1 MEGLANLERFKEK
14 SKKDGEEEHSSGK
27 HEPQAI
33 ESSRKKDSK
42 KGTKSKLGGKTV
54 ADGATTETRPCS
66 EKDEMSDGRSKPRG
80 TNVNAKKAA
89 KARLFGGGTR
99 EKIPMC
105 QSLPKQRIL
114 DEDRATMTEAQVSVL
129 SHQVPLY
136 AHGHPSSLT

>member
-1 MEGLANLERFKEK
+1 MGAKTAAEGAN
-14 SKKDGEEEHSSGK
+14 
-27 HEPQAI
+27 
-33 ESSRKKDSK
+33 
-42 KGTKSKLGGKTV
+42 
-54 ADGATTETRPCS
+54 TETRQSS
-66 EKDEMSDGRSKPRG
+66 EKAEMSDGRSKPGG
-80 TNVNAKKAA
+80 TNVNAKKVK

-114 DEDRATMTEAQVSVL
+114 DEDRATMSEAQVSVL

>member
-1 MEGLANLERFKEK
+1 M
-14 SKKDGEEEHSSGK
+14 
-27 HEPQAI
+27 
-33 ESSRKKDSK
+33 
-42 KGTKSKLGGKTV
+42 GGKTV
-54 ADGATTETRPCS
+54 AEGATTKARQNN
-66 EKDEMSDGRSKPRG
+66 EKDEMSDGHSKPRG

-114 DEDRATMTEAQVSVL
+114 DEDRAKMTETQVSVL

-136 AHGHPSSLT
+136 VHGHPSSLT

>member
-1 MEGLANLERFKEK
+1 MDRKEEY
-14 SKKDGEEEHSSGK
+14 GSGN
-27 HEPQAI
+27 HEPQATK
-33 ESSRKKDSK
+33 SSGKEESK
-42 KGTKSKLGGKTV
+42 KENKSKLGAKTV
-54 ADGATTETRPCS
+54 AEDASIEGRQRS

-89 KARLFGGGTR
+89 KPRLFGGGTR

-114 DEDRATMTEAQVSVL
+114 DEDRAKMSEAQVSVL

>member
-1 MEGLANLERFKEK
+1 M
-14 SKKDGEEEHSSGK
+14 
-27 HEPQAI
+27 
-33 ESSRKKDSK
+33 
-42 KGTKSKLGGKTV
+42 GGKT
-54 ADGATTETRPCS
+54 AGEGATTEARPSS
-66 EKDEMSDGRSKPRG
+66 EKDEMSDGCYKPGG

-114 DEDRATMTEAQVSVL
+114 DEDRAKMSEAQVSVL
-129 SHQVPLY
+129 SNHVPLY